1 MSITIRNVNDDDAER
16 GTLSDNLYVLGRRT
30 AGTRGL
36 LQLGRYYALDQSLGS
51 TVYVDGAD
59 PHVVLICG
67 KRGYGK
73 SYTLG
78 TFMEEMARL
87 DDDVRRALGLLV
99 VDTLGIFWTSRY
111 GNARQEELL
120 ERWGYE
126 PQGLDIRLLTRPG
139 QVDDYTA
146 KGIDA
151 AAFQLR
157 TSEVTPAQ
165 WCQLFDAA
173 PTDPLGVA
181 VTRVVT
187 SLEPPYGIEDI
198 VAALRA
204 DQRTPD
210 QVTGA
215 AENFFEMAAGW
226 NVFSPDGM
234 PLDDI
239 VIGGRVTVLDMSAY
253 PEELK
258 AVVVA
263 VLART
268 IFERRIR
275 ERRRDEE
282 RQMQENDDDAGGFPL
297 VWMVI
302 DEAQVFLPDEPSMA
316 KDVLIKQWMR
326 QGRQPGVSLLMATQ
340 RPSALDPEVL
350 SHSDMI
356 ICHRLTAQQDIE
368 ALNMVRPT
376 YMQGSISQALKKVG
390 TEKGVALIVDDTSES
405 VHVIKVRPRLSW
417 HGGEEPSALW

>member
-1 MSITIRNVNDDDAER
+1 MDITIHNDNDDDAER
-16 GTLSDNLYVLGRRT
+16 GAISDNLYVLGRRT
-30 AGTRGL
+30 ASTKGL
-36 LQLGRYYALDQSLGS
+36 LHLGRYYALDQSLGS
-51 TVYVDGAD
+51 TVYIDGAD

-78 TFMEEMARL
+78 TFMEEMTRL
-87 DDDVRRALGLLV
+87 DQEVRARLGLLV
-99 VDTLGIFWTSRY
+99 VDTLGIFWTSRF
-111 GNARQEELL
+111 GNTKEADLL

-126 PQGLDIRLLTRPG
+126 PAGLDIRLLTAPG
-139 QVDDYTA
+139 QVDDYVE

-151 AAFQLR
+151 APFTLR

-173 PTDPLGVA
+173 LTDPLGVA
-181 VTRVVT
+181 VTRAIT
-187 SLEPPYGIEDI
+187 SLEVPYDIEDI
-198 VAALRA
+198 VVALQA

-210 QVTGA
+210 EVTGA
-215 AENFFEMAAGW
+215 AENFFEMASGW
-226 NVFSPDGM
+226 QIFDREGLPV
-234 PLDDI
+234 DDM
-239 VIGGRVTVLDMSAY
+239 VSGGRVTVLDMSSY

-258 AVVVA
+258 EVVVA
-263 VLART
+263 VLARS

-275 ERRRDEE
+275 ERRKDEE
-282 RQMQENDDDAGGFPL
+282 RQMEEGEDTGRGFPL

-302 DEAQVFLPDEPSMA
+302 DEAQVFMPHEPSMA
-316 KDVLIKQWMR
+316 KDVLIQQWMR
-326 QGRQPGVSLLMATQ
+326 QGRQPGVSLLLATQ

-368 ALNMVRPT
+368 ALNTVRPT
-376 YMQGSISQALKKVG
+376 YMQGSISEALKKVG